1 MENFDSYEKFFS
13 NIKTELQDLRDLPR
27 KTFRNF
33 KRASIIDEDTYLL
46 AQSFSSIINSIID
59 TKIDIALRIIN
70 SIIETISF
78 LKTYDDKYLSNT
90 PYLINQSFKTE
101 KIFIKHIMLDIS
113 SINNY
118 LEDFLTYISRKEF

>member
-1 MENFDSYEKFFS
+1 MENFNSYEKFFS
-13 NIKTELQDLRDLPR
+13 SAKTDLQDLRDLPR

-33 KRASIIDEDTYLL
+33 KRTSIVNEDTYLL

-59 TKIDIALRIIN
+59 VKIDIALKMID

-78 LKTYDDKYLSNT
+78 LKTYDDKYLSNS
-90 PYLINQSFKTE
+90 PYLISQSFIKE
-101 KIFIKHIMLDIS
+101 KVFIKRIMLDIS

-118 LEDFLTYISRKEF
+118 LKELLINIS